1 MSGVLTEDWRPT
13 KLTHTNT
20 TDEPIKTQQRAALQE
35 AMEGLKGE
43 LAEAKEA
50 GEAAAKDAARAAQ
63 VLSDLGEQVRS
74 YVCICASV
82 GFGCACL
89 CVRVRIGLS

>member
-1 MSGVLTEDWRPT
+1 MD
-13 KLTHTNT
+13 KHN
-20 TDEPIKTQQRAALQE
+20 KTRQRAALQE
-35 AMEGLKGE
+35 AVEGLKGE

-74 YVCICASV
+74 HICMYTCVRRFWMRVYVCARLDWFTHHVTRTC
-82 GFGCACL
+82 
-89 CVRVRIGLS
+89 R